1 MSDFRAIA
9 AVTLSLQDLIQT
21 AVNPLGANTR
31 TGRPERPSSGTSG
44 PIVNIFL
51 YQVAPNP
58 QWRNSDVP
66 TRRADGTIVQRPRT
80 ALDLY
85 YILSFFGD
93 ESEQVP
99 ELLLGAVVSA
109 LTATPSP
116 LAPTGIVQRPGG
128 PFSPRAELVQAPGP
142 PSYVPIA
149 LTLDELSKLWT
160 MFQIPYALSAVYK
173 ASAVLIDSAVDLPGP
188 VLPVRRMA
196 LSVLPTAARPRID
209 AVDPTAIDD
218 RPGTSF
224 ALRGAGLGG
233 PDATVRL
240 ASPASG
246 AEVSVPPAGSDADG
260 LTVTLPAGLSAG
272 TVAVR
277 VVRADAATGRSA
289 DSNVASLVLRPRID
303 GAPTYAPDLPTLP
316 QPAILVPV
324 SPAVV
329 AGQRVDL
336 YLDSTAATAPTEPPG
351 GYSVSF
357 HASIET
363 RRLVFSAE
371 GIPSGTYLVRVAV
384 DGAASELEVDQ
395 DPASPTF
402 GHYHAPT
409 VVVP

>member
-1 MSDFRAIA
+1 MSDFRALA
-9 AVTLSLQDLIQT
+9 AVTLSLQDILQT
-21 AVNPLGANTR
+21 AVNSLGANTR

-58 QWRNSDVP
+58 QWRNSDLP
-66 TRRADGTIVQRPRT
+66 TRRSDGTIVQRPRT

-93 ESEQVP
+93 ETEQVP
-99 ELLLGAVVSA
+99 ELLLGAVVAA

-128 PFSPRAELVQAPGP
+128 PFSPRAELIQAPGP

-173 ASAVLIDSAVDLPGP
+173 ASAVLIDSVVALPGP
-188 VLPVRRMA
+188 VLPVRRTA
-196 LSVLPTAARPRID
+196 LTVLPSTDRPRID
-209 AVDPTAIDD
+209 AIEPTAIADA
-218 RPGTSF
+218 PGASF
-224 ALRGAGLGG
+224 AIRGAGLGG
-233 PDATVRL
+233 AGTSVRL
-240 ASPASG
+240 SSAVSG
-246 AEVSVPPAGSDADG
+246 AEVTVAPTGTLTDG
-260 LTVTLPAGLSAG
+260 LTVALPAGLLAG
-272 TVAVR
+272 TVAVQ
-277 VVRADAATGRSA
+277 VIRASPIATF
-289 DSNVASLVLRPRID
+289 DSNPAALVLRPRID
-303 GAPTYAPDLPTLP
+303 GTPSYAANAPSLP

-329 AGQRVDL
+329 PGQRVEL
-336 YLDSTAATAPTEPPG
+336 YLDSTAVTAPSEPPS
-351 GYSVSF
+351 GYSVAYQ
-357 HASIET
+357 ASIES

-371 GIPSGTYLVRVAV
+371 GVPAGTYLVRIAI

-395 DPASPTF
+395 DAASPTF
-402 GHYHAPT
+402 GRYSAPT

>member
-1 MSDFRAIA
+1 MSDFRALA
-9 AVTLSLQDLIQT
+9 AVTLSLQDVLQT

-58 QWRNSDVP
+58 QWRNSDLP
-66 TRRADGTIVQRPRT
+66 TRRSDGTIVQRPRT

-85 YILSFFGD
+85 YLLSFFGD
-93 ESEQVP
+93 ETEQVP

-173 ASAVLIDSAVDLPGP
+173 ASAVLIDSAVALPGP
-188 VLPVRRMA
+188 VLPVRRTA
-196 LSVLPTAARPRID
+196 LTVLPTTDQPRID
-209 AVDPTAIDD
+209 AIEPTAIDD
-218 RPGTSF
+218 APGTSF
-224 ALRGAGLGG
+224 AIRGADLGG
-233 PDATVRL
+233 ADTTVRL
-240 ASPASG
+240 ASAASG
-246 AEVSVPPAGSDADG
+246 AELSVSPTGTLTDG
-260 LTVTLPAGLSAG
+260 LTVALPAGLAAG
-272 TVAVR
+272 AVAVR
-277 VVRADAATGRSA
+277 VIRTVPTTNLAF
-289 DSNVASLVLRPRID
+289 DSNVAALVLRPRID
-303 GAPTYAPDLPTLP
+303 GAPSYAADAPSLP

-324 SPAVV
+324 SPAVLP
-329 AGQRVDL
+329 GQRVEL
-336 YLDSTAATAPTEPPG
+336 YLDSTTVTAPSEPPSG
-351 GYSVSF
+351 FSVAF
-357 HASIET
+357 QASIES

-371 GIPSGTYLVRVAV
+371 GVPAGTYLVRIAIDGATSELTV
-384 DGAASELEVDQ
+384 DGDST
-395 DPASPTF
+395 SPTF
-402 GHYHAPT
+402 GRYSAPT

>member
-1 MSDFRAIA
+1 MSDFRALA
-9 AVTLSLQDLIQT
+9 AVTLSLQDILQT

-31 TGRPERPSSGTSG
+31 TGRPERPSSSTSG

-66 TRRADGTIVQRPRT
+66 TRRSDGTIVQRPRT

-85 YILSFFGD
+85 YILSMFGD

-99 ELLLGAVVSA
+99 ELLLGAVVAA

-173 ASAVLIDSAVDLPGP
+173 ASAVLIDSIVEMPGP

-196 LSVLPTAARPRID
+196 LTVSPSTDRPRID
-209 AVDPTAIDD
+209 AIEPTAIDD
-218 RPGTSF
+218 AAGTSF
-224 ALRGAGLGG
+224 AIRGAGLGG
-233 PDATVRL
+233 DGTSVRL
-240 ASPASG
+240 TSPVSG
-246 AEVSVPPAGSDADG
+246 AEVTVPPAGTLPDG
-260 LTVTLPAGLSAG
+260 LTVDLPAGLSAG
-272 TVAVR
+272 TVAVKVIR
-277 VVRADAATGRSA
+277 TSPIATL
-289 DSNVASLVLRPRID
+289 DSNAAALMLRPRID
-303 GAPTYAPDLPTLP
+303 GVPSYTADSPSLP

-329 AGQRVDL
+329 TGQRVEL
-336 YLDSTAATAPTEPPG
+336 YLDSTAATSPSEPPT
-351 GYSVSF
+351 GYSVAYR
-357 HASIET
+357 ASVET
-363 RRLVFSAE
+363 RRLVFSAA
-371 GIPSGTYLVRVAV
+371 GVPSGKYLVRIAV
-384 DGAASELEVDQ
+384 DGAGSELEVDR

-402 GHYHAPT
+402 GHYSAPT
-409 VVVP
+409 VTVP

>member
-1 MSDFRAIA
+1 MSDFRALA
-9 AVTLSLQDLIQT
+9 AVTLSLQDILQT

-31 TGRPERPSSGTSG
+31 TGRPERPSSSTSG

-66 TRRADGTIVQRPRT
+66 TRRSDGTIVQRPRT

-93 ESEQVP
+93 ETEQVP
-99 ELLLGAVVSA
+99 ELMLGAVVAA
-109 LTATPSP
+109 LTATPAP

-188 VLPVRRMA
+188 VLPVRRTA
-196 LSVLPTAARPRID
+196 LTVLPSTDRPRID
-209 AVDPTAIDD
+209 AIEPVAIEDT
-218 RPGTSF
+218 PGQEF
-224 ALRGAGLGG
+224 AIRGAGLGAQG
-233 PDATVRL
+233 TTVRL
-240 ASPASG
+240 ASSISG
-246 AEVSVPPAGSDADG
+246 GELIVQPTQTRDDG
-260 LTVTLPAGLSAG
+260 LTVALPAGLSAG
-272 TVAVR
+272 SVAIR
-277 VVRADAATGRSA
+277 VVRSAPATGLTL
-289 DSNVASLVLRPRID
+289 DSNVAALLLRPRID
-303 GAPTYAPDLPTLP
+303 GAPSYAANGPSMP

-329 AGQRVDL
+329 PGQRVEL
-336 YLDSTAATAPTEPPG
+336 YLDSTATTSPSEPPAG
-351 GYSVSF
+351 FSVAF
-357 HASIET
+357 HASVES

-371 GIPSGTYLVRVAV
+371 GVPAGTYLVRIAI
-384 DGAASELEVDQ
+384 DGATSELQIDG
-395 DPASPTF
+395 DSTSPTF
-402 GHYHAPT
+402 GRYSAPT

>member
-9 AVTLSLQDLIQT
+9 AVTLSLQDVLQT

-109 LTATPSP
+109 LTATPAP

-196 LSVLPTAARPRID
+196 VSVLPSSQRPRIE
-209 AVDPTAIDD
+209 AIEPTAIDD
-218 RPGTSF
+218 RPGTLFSI
-224 ALRGAGLGG
+224 RGSDLGG
-233 PDATVRL
+233 SDAAVRL
-240 ASPASG
+240 ASPANG
-246 AEVSVPPAGSDADG
+246 AEVSVPPSASDAGG
-260 LTVTLPAGLSAG
+260 LTVVLPAGLAAG

-277 VVRADAATGRSA
+277 VANAVSPTSPPA
-289 DSNVASLVLRPRID
+289 DSNSAALVLRPRID
-303 GAPTYAPDLPTLP
+303 GTPSYGGGSPSLPE
-316 QPAILVPV
+316 PAILVPV

-329 AGQRVDL
+329 PGQRVEL
-336 YLDSTAATAPTEPPG
+336 YLDSTTATVPSEPPS
-351 GYSVSF
+351 GYSVTMRSP
-357 HASIET
+357 IET
-363 RRLVFSAE
+363 RLLIFSAE
-371 GIPSGTYLVRVAV
+371 GVPAGKYLVRVAV
-384 DGAASELEVDQ
+384 DGASSELKVDQ
-395 DPASPTF
+395 DAASPTY
-402 GHYHAPT
+402 GHYVAPT
-409 VVVP
+409 VEVP

>member
-1 MSDFRAIA
+1 MSDFRALA
-9 AVTLSLQDLIQT
+9 AVTLSLQDILQT
-21 AVNPLGANTR
+21 AVNSLGAVTR
-31 TGRPERPSSGTSG
+31 TGRPERPSTGTSG

-66 TRRADGTIVQRPRT
+66 TRRADGTFVQRPRT

-85 YILSFFGD
+85 YLLSFFGD

-99 ELLLGAVVSA
+99 ELMLGAVVAA
-109 LTATPSP
+109 LTANPAP

-173 ASAVLIDSAVDLPGP
+173 ASAVLIDSTVPLPGP
-188 VLPVRRMA
+188 VLPIRRMA
-196 LSVLPTAARPRID
+196 LSVLPSSTRPRID
-209 AVDPTAIDD
+209 AIEPTVIDD
-218 RPGTSF
+218 APGTTF
-224 ALRGAGLGG
+224 EIRGAELGG
-233 PDATVRL
+233 SASTVRL
-240 ASPASG
+240 ASAISG
-246 AEVSVPPAGSDADG
+246 AELAVPPSSMAPGAI
-260 LTVTLPAGLSAG
+260 
-272 TVAVR
+272 TVALPSGLAAGPVSVR
-277 VVRADAATGRSA
+277 VVQTSTRTDHSAESNPAA
-289 DSNVASLVLRPRID
+289 VMLRPRID
-303 GAPTYAPDLPTLP
+303 GAPSYAADAPSLP

-329 AGQRVDL
+329 AGQQVSL
-336 YLDSTAATAPTEPPG
+336 YLDSTASTSPSEPPA

-357 HASIET
+357 LASVESK
-363 RRLVFSAE
+363 RLVFSAE
-371 GIPSGTYLVRVAV
+371 GIPAGTYLVRIAV
-384 DGAASELEVDQ
+384 DGATSTLVLDE
-395 DPASPTF
+395 DPTSPTF
-402 GHYHAPT
+402 GRYAAPT

>member
-9 AVTLSLQDLIQT
+9 AVTLSLQDALQT

-99 ELLLGAVVSA
+99 ELLLGAVVAS
-109 LTATPSP
+109 LTATPAP

-196 LSVLPTAARPRID
+196 LTVSPTTDRPRID
-209 AVDPTAIDD
+209 AIEPSAIDD
-218 RPGTSF
+218 APGTSF
-224 ALRGAGLGG
+224 AIRGVGLGG

-240 ASPASG
+240 ASPVSG
-246 AEVSVPPAGSDADG
+246 TEVSVPPAGSNADG
-260 LTVTLPAGLSAG
+260 LTVALPAGLSAG

-277 VVRADAATGRSA
+277 VSKTAPTTNLSA
-289 DSNVASLVLRPRID
+289 DSNAVALVLRPRID
-303 GAPTYAPDLPTLP
+303 GAPSYAAHSPTLP

-329 AGQRVDL
+329 PGQRVEL
-336 YLDSTAATAPTEPPG
+336 YLDSTTATAPSEPPS
-351 GYSVSF
+351 GYSVTF
-357 HASIET
+357 NASIET

-371 GIPSGTYLVRVAV
+371 GVPSGTYLVRIAV
-384 DGAASELEVDQ
+384 DGAASELAVDEIST
-395 DPASPTF
+395 SPTF
-402 GHYHAPT
+402 GHYFAPT

>member
-1 MSDFRAIA
+1 MSDFRALA
-9 AVTLSLQDLIQT
+9 AVTLSLQDILQT

-58 QWRNSDVP
+58 QWRNSDLP
-66 TRRADGTIVQRPRT
+66 TRRSDGTIVQRPRT

-85 YILSFFGD
+85 YLLSFFGD
-93 ESEQVP
+93 ETEQVP
-99 ELLLGAVVSA
+99 ELLLGAVVA
-109 LTATPSP
+109 TLTAIPAP

-173 ASAVLIDSAVDLPGP
+173 ASAVLIDSAVALPGP
-188 VLPVRRMA
+188 VLPVLRPA
-196 LSVLPTAARPRID
+196 LTVLPTTDQPRID
-209 AVDPTAIDD
+209 AIEPTAIDD
-218 RPGTSF
+218 TPGATFAIRGSGLDAPGT
-224 ALRGAGLGG
+224 
-233 PDATVRL
+233 TVRM
-240 ASPASG
+240 ASPVSG
-246 AEVSVPPAGSDADG
+246 NELTATPTGKGPGE
-260 LTVTLPAGLSAG
+260 LTVALPAGLPIGSI
-272 TVAVR
+272 AVR
-277 VVRADAATGRSA
+277 VIRNPPATNLRL
-289 DSNVASLVLRPRID
+289 DSNAAALVLRPRIE
-303 GAPTYAPDLPTLP
+303 GLPSYAADTPSLP

-324 SPAVV
+324 SPAVLP
-329 AGQRVDL
+329 GQRVEL
-336 YLDSTAATAPTEPPG
+336 YLDSTALTSPSEPPS
-351 GYSVSF
+351 GYSVSYQ
-357 HASIET
+357 ASIES

-371 GIPSGTYLVRVAV
+371 GVPAGTYLVRIAI
-384 DGAASELEVDQ
+384 DGATSELQVDR

-402 GHYHAPT
+402 GRYASPT